1 MFTALCIVRNWW
13 KPCFYYA
20 RGFASKPQKK
30 VVINFL
36 WKNGK
41 KKAVNANIGD
51 TLLDVV
57 LDNNVDIDGFGAC
70 EGTLACSTCHLI
82 FSEKDFQMLTKPM
95 SEEEEDMLDLAFGVT
110 KTSRLGC
117 QVIVTEN
124 MNDIEIVVPEQMFDA
139 RSQ

>member
-1 MFTALCIVRNWW
+1 MCAAFCLLRNLWRPYRLFYRRFTA
-13 KPCFYYA
+13 
-20 RGFASKPQKK
+20 KPQKK

-41 KKAVNANIGD
+41 KQSVNANVGD

-57 LDNNVDIDGFGAC
+57 LDNDVDIDGFGAC

-82 FSEKDFQMLTKPM
+82 FSRRDFKTLTKPM

-110 KTSRLGC
+110 ETY
-117 QVIVTEN
+117 V
-124 MNDIEIVVPEQMFDA
+124 
-139 RSQ
+139 